1 MIAVT
6 PYEAAVTVIFPDG
19 SLADWLIFLSVL
31 SVWIVLF
38 YLFRR
43 GDLANQRFRSRELA
57 EEIGGKSREPYQ
69 YIPVNA
75 DSVPG
80 LRLQELQQ
88 STESL
93 ERLGFRR
100 ISDHRLLGKGEST
113 PHSFG
118 RSLVNEELHCYVDLI
133 AIQKTLDTEGNLIFG
148 FSSFMEDGWSV
159 GSSSTASIAG
169 HYVRRH
175 PKSLALYIR
184 GCPLEELLQRHIEL
198 RNRVM
203 KDLGISVRH
212 DTSLQGYRERVQQRM
227 KERRQAF
234 LKRDIL
240 GEWPEAKRVE
250 QEGYW
255 EWLGDY
261 PQEAVRRAEGKNLR
275 PLMELSPTYR
285 LPQSDALEKMGKAE
299 DSGSAKKSDE

>member
-1 MIAVT
+1 MSAVT
-6 PYEAAVTVIFPDG
+6 SYEAVVIVIFGDG
-19 SLADWLIFLSVL
+19 GSTDWLIFLSV
-31 SVWIVLF
+31 SGVWIAFF

-43 GDLANQRFRSRELA
+43 RDLASRRLRSRELA
-57 EEIGGKSREPYQ
+57 EKIGGKSREPYE
-69 YIPVNA
+69 YIPVDA

-88 STESL
+88 STEKL

-100 ISDHRLLGKGEST
+100 LSDHRLLGKGEST
-113 PHSFG
+113 SHSFG
-118 RSLVNEELHCYVDLI
+118 RSLVNEELYCYVDLI
-133 AIQKTLDTEGNLIFG
+133 ATQKTLDTERNLIFG
-148 FSSFMEDGWSV
+148 FSSFLEDGWSV
-159 GSSSTASIAG
+159 GSSSGGSMAG

-175 PKSLALYIR
+175 PKSLVLYIR
-184 GCPLEELLQRHIEL
+184 GCPLEELLDGHLEL

-203 KDLGISVRH
+203 KELDISAVQ
-212 DTSLQGYRERVQQRM
+212 DTSPQGYRERVRQRM

-240 GEWPEAKRVE
+240 GEWPEAKRIE
-250 QEGYW
+250 QAGYW

-261 PQEAVRRAEGKNLR
+261 PQEAARRAKGKNLR

-285 LPQSDALEKMGKAE
+285 LPQSDALEKMGKVE
-299 DSGSAKKSDE
+299 DSGATDKSDG